1 MNFLKVK
8 NNPFMKIFTVTVL
21 SFFMVGML
29 SVPLHAYQNSGI
41 DQASSAIEN
50 EFLAETFTWSYY

>member
-50 EFLAETFTWSYY
+50 AFLAETFTWSYY